1 MRRFTCLRSKRS
13 IEKKVGLCWILIY
26 HPLFIT
32 FDVPISSVGS
42 ICSTVVC
49 CSKAQWVERGIESDR
64 INDVRNTNMHVHHT
78 YINHHQSAWEGEY
91 FTFDRGWICMNC
103 ISWRGS
109 RSALGIEED
118 CDQASKHK
126 DFLRM
131 LHACHILPWRTCR
144 SRAWSS
150 FEFQTSSRW
159 QICELHLHALIHCP
173 FVDWGINGWQ
183 RLRKSPLWRRP
194 WHHVV
199 VLMGE
204 KCGPINGNLPIEY
217 PQMSIMEIYRL

>member
-26 HPLFIT
+26 HPLFIA

-64 INDVRNTNMHVHHT
+64 NNDVRNTNMQTCT
-78 YINHHQSAWEGEY
+78 YINQHERVSILLLIEY
-91 FTFDRGWICMNC
+91 EYVWIAYPGGVDRDQPWDRG
-103 ISWRGS
+103 RL
-109 RSALGIEED
+109 RSSVQTQRFPPDAACLPYLAMTHMQE
-118 CDQASKHK
+118 QSLKQFWVP
-126 DFLRM
+126 DF
-131 LHACHILPWRTCR
+131 
-144 SRAWSS
+144 SS
-150 FEFQTSSRW
+150 W
-159 QICELHLHALIHCP
+159 QICELHTLHALIHCP
-173 FVDWGINGWQ
+173 SLPICW
-183 RLRKSPLWRRP
+183 LRHKWLTAPSEVSTVRRP